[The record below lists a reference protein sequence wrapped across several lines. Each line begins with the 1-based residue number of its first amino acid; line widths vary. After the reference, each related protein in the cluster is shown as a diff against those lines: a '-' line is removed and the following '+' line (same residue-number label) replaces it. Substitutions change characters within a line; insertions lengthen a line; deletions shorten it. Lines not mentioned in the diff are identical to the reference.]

1 MFELLKKILPTS
13 IISESM
19 KFFGKEVLKESY
31 LNVFK
36 DFTLYPKRKMSLP

>member
-1 MFELLKKILPTS
+1 MLELLKKNIAYF

-36 DFTLYPKRKMSLP
+36 DFTFFW